1 LMVACEQK
9 NEEAAALLMEATKNA
24 GALDVQDDY
33 FHQSALHI
41 ASQWGLESAVAKL
54 LSLGADAALKNCGSK
69 TALDVAGVYC
79 EAKKEEVEAVFA
91 KHYAQV
97 DITDQNKNRLV
108 LVFSRL
114 GVASRLPAVLLAG
127 ADLKHT
133 DEVCL

>member
-1 LMVACEQK
+1 MNSPTDTHCPLQ
-9 NEEAAALLMEATKNA
+9 N
-24 GALDVQDDY
+24 
-33 FHQSALHI
+33 
-41 ASQWGLESAVAKL
+41 
-54 LSLGADAALKNCGSK
+54 SK
-69 TALDVAGVYC
+69 TALDVA
-79 EAKKEEVEAVFA
+79 EERLLLSQAGALEVKAAFA

-108 LVFSRL
+108 LVLSRL